1 MSASRGFKVSRRAIA
16 DRKGPATALPE
27 QGDAERLR
35 YMANTVRELGDTRSE
50 YIEEISRLWRDAAEK
65 FLAIGRY
72 LRQAKERL
80 RHGEFEAM
88 IVADLPFGKHV
99 AYQLKAIA
107 EAVDR
112 GRVEQHELP
121 SSYTT
126 AYKLIEM
133 KPETL
138 ARARSENLLRPN
150 VTRREIV
157 VFQKRLSDEAQGHRP
172 LPELLAEE
180 SSALKRRIAEL
191 IHQKEMVEKRLAEI
205 EREIAA
211 AKQAECT
218 DEIAAA

>member
-1 MSASRGFKVSRRAIA
+1 MSSSTGFKVSRRTIA
-16 DRKGPATALPE
+16 DREGPQTALPE
-27 QGDAERLR
+27 HGDAERLR
-35 YMANTVRELGDTRSE
+35 YMANTIRELGDSRSE
-50 YIEEISRLWRDAAEK
+50 YIDEISRLWRDAAEK

-88 IVADLPFGKHV
+88 IAADLPFGKHV
-99 AYQLKAIA
+99 AFQLKAIA
-107 EAVDR
+107 DAVDG
-112 GRVEQHELP
+112 GRVGQHELP

-138 ARARSENLLRPN
+138 ARARNENLVRPN
-150 VTRREIV
+150 VTRREII
-157 VFQKRLSDEAQGHRP
+157 VFQKRLCEEAQGLRP
-172 LPELLAEE
+172 RPELLAEE

-191 IHQKEMVEKRLAEI
+191 INQKEMAERRLAEI

-211 AKQAECT
+211 AKQAKRTE
-218 DEIAAA
+218 EMAAA